1 MMKPARKR
9 VGHRVR
15 PVRVAKPDNEDALMS
30 FANILE
36 KSQAAVNQFDVPVEG
51 FARAG
56 DSDDDGDVDSAAH
69 KRLVS
74 ALGQLHRGQH
84 IKVPTRTEISERRGE
99 FDLVK
104 SHSEDV
110 VKPLEAKVTLDGLVN
125 SLNKNK
131 KHSDVSKELVK
142 LQKTTKKLAKPLE
155 KPVAERLARSLA
167 YEKAVSELDRW
178 EAVVEKN
185 KVEET
190 INFPLID
197 HEAVKLATT
206 TPRQPMSYRIKSD
219 LMSKLEKMDPVAEP
233 VTQSEKAARN
243 QRLKEELRDQRKD
256 LARLRRKE
264 SYEIEK
270 AKRQNKIKS
279 KKYHKVMKK
288 EKLKKKLAEF
298 EELRKVDPEAVL
310 VELEKIEKARV
321 EERAHQRHRNTG
333 TWAKNLQVRAKFDKE
348 AREELTQQ
356 IEIGRELKR
365 KQGDQEESS
374 EDDDDQEDE
383 ELDGSAPGER
393 NPFNPW
399 MKSEGSNQVEDS
411 FSGYRKYWETRNEND
426 AKMKEFQ
433 KDEEGSDGDSEQE
446 DNEDEGSSEETSEDT
461 TNANIEFLDNGFE
474 VQTLDNIFEPLEDAD
489 AISEKV
495 SDKLQKL
502 RRATGGN
509 QKQNNV
515 HKSSDERPKN
525 QLEFKKKSKLSDRD
539 EQMEERAAG
548 QDAQSQAKDYVKSL
562 RKLLTVQTEDENKA
576 QQSTEEQI
584 NPNKFMAMQPR
595 QLKTALPDAWNDED
609 LDEDADD
616 EVQRMTIAE
625 AFEDDD
631 IVLDF
636 KQEKEDKVKSE
647 QPQDINL
654 TLPGWGSW
662 TGVGVSEPKPSKR
675 MILKF
680 QQDLPRKDDHKE
692 KLILNES
699 VSEKLKGHLVNELP
713 FPFRSVGDYESSIRA
728 PVTRSFV
735 PETAHR
741 ALTKPSITTR
751 MGKII
756 HPMDEQTLLQSETPV
771 GKRKLKSTHKL
782 VDAKKKKKTK
792 L

>member
-1 MMKPARKR
+1 MRKPIKQRD
-9 VGHRVR
+9 GHRVR
-15 PVRVAKPDNEDALMS
+15 PVRVAKPDNEDALQS
-30 FANILE
+30 FASILE
-36 KSQAAVNQFDVPVEG
+36 KSQAAVNQVDVPDEG

-56 DSDDDGDVDSAAH
+56 DSDDDGEVESAAH
-69 KRLVS
+69 KRLIS
-74 ALGQLHRGQH
+74 AMGQLHRGQH
-84 IKVPTRTEISERRGE
+84 IKVPTRTEISDRRGE

-104 SHSEDV
+104 SHAEDV
-110 VKPLEAKVTLDGLVN
+110 IKPLEAKVTLDGLVN

-131 KHSDVSKELVK
+131 KHTDVSKELVK
-142 LQKTTKKLAKPLE
+142 LQKTSKKLAKPLE
-155 KPVAERLARSLA
+155 KPVAERLTRTLA

-190 INFPLID
+190 ITFPLID
-197 HEAVKLATT
+197 HEAVKLAST
-206 TPRQPMSYRIKSD
+206 TPRPPMSYRIKSG
-219 LMSKLEKMDPVAEP
+219 LMEKLEKMDPVVE
-233 VTQSEKAARN
+233 TITLSEKAARN
-243 QRLKEELRDQRKD
+243 ERLKEELRDQRKD

-365 KQGDQEESS
+365 KQGEEAESS
-374 EDDDDQEDE
+374 EDDNDQEDE
-383 ELDGSAPGER
+383 DGELGER

-399 MKSEGSNQVEDS
+399 MKSDGGNQTEDS

-433 KDEEGSDGDSEQE
+433 NEEADDVDESEEEEGNADVD
-446 DNEDEGSSEETSEDT
+446 DEDT
-461 TNANIEFLDNGFE
+461 TNANVEFLDNGFE
-474 VQTLDNIFEPLEDAD
+474 VQTLDDIFEPLDDGE
-489 AISEKV
+489 AISEKI
-495 SDKLQKL
+495 SSKLQSL
-502 RRATGGN
+502 RRATGLAVN
-509 QKQNNV
+509 HEAKKTHKQE
-515 HKSSDERPKN
+515 ERPKT
-525 QLEFKKKSKLSDRD
+525 QLEFKKKSKLADRD
-539 EQMEERAAG
+539 ERMEERAAG
-548 QDAQSQAKDYVKSL
+548 EDTESQAKDDMKSL
-562 RKLLTVQTEDENKA
+562 RALLSVQTQEEKMA
-576 QQSTEEQI
+576 PQSSTEEQI

-609 LDEDADD
+609 MDDEEED
-616 EVQRMTIAE
+616 EVQRMTIAA

-654 TLPGWGSW
+654 TLPGWGNW
-662 TGVGVSEPKPSKR
+662 TGVGVSDKTQSKR

-680 QQDLPRKDDHKE
+680 QKDLPRKDDHKE
-692 KLILNES
+692 KLILNET
-699 VSEKLKGHLVNELP
+699 VPDKLKDHLVNELP

-756 HPMDEQTLLQSETPV
+756 HPMDEQTLLQSEKPV
-771 GKRKLKSTHKL
+771 GKRKKSTHKL
-782 VDAKKKKKTK
+782 LDAKKKMKKR